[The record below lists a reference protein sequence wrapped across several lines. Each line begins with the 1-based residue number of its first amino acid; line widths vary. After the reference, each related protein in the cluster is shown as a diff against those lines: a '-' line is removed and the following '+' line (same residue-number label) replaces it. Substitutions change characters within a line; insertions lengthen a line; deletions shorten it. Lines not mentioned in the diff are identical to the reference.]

1 MVYNTFIVVKP
12 PPISDPR
19 VFSQPL
25 PHTHTPGFI
34 SICFLF
40 PSLPP
45 QPLEAKNLSVSVCSY
60 RSWILQISEIIQH
73 TDFSVWFFSLSAIF
87 FLNIFIFLRT
97 RVFAC
102 MYVFVPYARSA
113 CGGQKKASDP
123 WELESQTVESHQR
136 VLGFKP
142 GSSERASSAFNH
154 LELIDS
160 AWLSGQGAPG
170 IRLFLTSHHSQ
181 PWAYRCRRLC
191 VALTWLGDQAQACST
206 AGILLTEP

>member
-113 CGGQKKASDP
+113 CGGQKKAYDP
-123 WELESQTVESHQR
+123 RSWRYRWFWAAWCECWEPKYCPVQEQCTLLNTLQ
-136 VLGFKP
+136 LLLPF
-142 GSSERASSAFNH
+142 F
-154 LELIDS
+154 
-160 AWLSGQGAPG
+160 
-170 IRLFLTSHHSQ
+170 LFLVKH
-181 PWAYRCRRLC
+181 
-191 VALTWLGDQAQACST
+191 
-206 AGILLTEP
+206 